1 MLKKLKQNPIFY
13 LASTMWKYGEG
24 RRPWIVV
31 AMIMS
36 TISLCVGLL
45 VPLVMAR
52 FINAAQTAATQ
63 QDTVHCFW
71 LLALSVGIGVLSW
84 AFHGPSRV
92 IEIAT
97 SFAIRKNIQVGLLSK
112 ATRLPLKWHQ
122 MHHSGD
128 TIEKVAKAAS
138 ALADFSEASFL
149 VLALV
154 TRTLG
159 ALIMMSL
166 LLPQSGVVVVVAVM
180 VLTALIVV
188 FDRALVP
195 LYERG
200 NAHLNKVAAKVQD
213 YLTNITTVIS
223 LRLEDQV
230 ERAVSSQLESFKP
243 LTRATAKLNEQKWF
257 TSSLVVDLT
266 RAATLL
272 WFVIEASKQ
281 GGVLQVGTIFALND
295 YLTTLSHSIF
305 EFTWKYGDMVVKAT
319 RLRAIE
325 EIERD
330 FQTLVGAT
338 ATTKLPAGWKSLTV
352 EDLRFIHTSN
362 AGENA
367 GIADVTLALQRG
379 RSIAIVGGSGSGKS
393 TLLATLRG
401 LNRADAGSVSCDGA
415 VVPNGLTALSHHT
428 TLIPQDPEVFAETVL
443 HNVTMGIDAT
453 SEKVMN
459 AIAMARFRDVLDKLP
474 HGLETNIA
482 EKGISLSGGEKQRL
496 ALARGLFFAF
506 DSDSEIILMD
516 ESTSSVDIVNERYI
530 YETILS
536 RFTDRVVVAT
546 IHKFNLLHL
555 FDEIIVMEKGRIV
568 ERGPLTQ
575 LLHANGRLARMW
587 AEYAG
592 AEAAQRVAV

>member
-1 MLKKLKQNPIFY
+1 
-13 LASTMWKYGEG
+13 MWKYGEG
-24 RRPWIVV
+24 RRTWIVI
-31 AMIMS
+31 AMVMS
-36 TISLCVGLL
+36 TLSFCVSLT
-45 VPLVMAR
+45 VPLVMAH
-52 FINAAQTAATQ
+52 FINAAQRAATEHNTEQ
-63 QDTVHCFW
+63 CFW
-71 LLALSVGIGVLSW
+71 LLALSVGLGVLAW
-84 AFHGPSRV
+84 AFHGPSRL

-112 ATRLPLKWHQ
+112 VTRLPLKWHQ
-122 MHHSGD
+122 THHSGD
-128 TIEKVAKAAS
+128 TIDKVAKAAA

-159 ALIMMSL
+159 ALIMMSF
-166 LLPQSGVVVVVAVM
+166 LLPQSGLVVVVAIA
-180 VLTALIVV
+180 LITGLIVV

-200 NAHLNKVAAKVQD
+200 NTHLNKVAAKVQD

-230 ERAVSSQLESFKP
+230 EKAVSAQLESFRP
-243 LTRATAKLNEQKWF
+243 LTRATATLNEQKWF

-272 WFVIEASKQ
+272 WFVIEASDQ
-281 GGVLQVGTIFALND
+281 GGVIQIGTIFALND

-319 RLRAIE
+319 RLKAIE

-330 FQTLVGAT
+330 FQGLVGAT
-338 ATTKLPAGWKSLTV
+338 AKTKLPASWRTIAV
-352 EDLRFIHTSN
+352 QDLSFIHTMN
-362 AGENA
+362 TDENA
-367 GIADVTLALQRG
+367 GIVDISLTLHRG
-379 RSIAIVGGSGSGKS
+379 RSVAIVGGSGSGKS

-401 LNRADAGSVSCDGA
+401 LNRADSGSVCCDGA
-415 VVPNGLTALSHHT
+415 EVPNGLTALSHHT

-443 HNVTMGIDAT
+443 HNVTMGIEAPR
-453 SEKVMN
+453 EKVMN
-459 AIAMARFRDVLDKLP
+459 AIEMARFRDVLEKLP

-506 DSDSEIILMD
+506 DSDSEVILLD
-516 ESTSSVDIVNERYI
+516 ESTSSVDIVNERHI
-530 YETILS
+530 YETILR
-536 RFTDRVVVAT
+536 RFKDRVVIAT

-555 FDEIIVMEKGRIV
+555 FDEIIVMEKGKIV
-568 ERGPLTQ
+568 ERGSLSQ
-575 LLHANGRLARMW
+575 LLNTEGHLARMW
-587 AEYAG
+587 SEYAG